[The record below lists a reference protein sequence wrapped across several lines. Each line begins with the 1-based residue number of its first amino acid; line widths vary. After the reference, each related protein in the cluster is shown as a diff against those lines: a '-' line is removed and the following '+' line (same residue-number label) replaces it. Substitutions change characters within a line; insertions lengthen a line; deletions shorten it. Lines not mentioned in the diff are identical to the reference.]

1 MADLFRTFSILA
13 PDLGVTQRDF
23 DERFYESLD
32 EFDGFKDHLLIAAHA
47 FDGDWPTWE
56 MHPEGDE
63 LVVLLDGAAEMVLRG
78 EDGDVVETLDAP
90 GEYVVVPRGTW
101 HTARIATAARMLFV
115 TPGEGTRN
123 ETTPP

>member
-1 MADLFRTFSILA
+1 
-13 PDLGVTQRDF
+13 
-23 DERFYESLD
+23 
-32 EFDGFKDHLLIAAHA
+32 
-47 FDGDWPTWE
+47 

-63 LVVLLDGAAEMVLRG
+63 LVVLIDGAAELLLRG
-78 EDGDVVETLDAP
+78 DGGDAVQSLDAP